1 MDCRRKGIHKC
12 EIYPASIDLYA
23 NKIPPT
29 LDTVQTLPRTLG
41 IAQKATA
48 YTEYRPKSTG
58 FSFRVHSLFFVLSG
72 SLGSWLVEPLCR
84 RKERETPR
92 HPPIHLPPHLPTP
105 RSAWSSRTM
114 SGLERKPSATCSGVA
129 GWSAT
134 RSSVEA
140 GYPAGQPLVW
150 TIR

>member
-29 LDTVQTLPRTLG
+29 LDTVQTLPPTLG

-72 SLGSWLVEPLCR
+72 SSGLFSVEPLCG
-84 RKERETPR
+84 REQRYAPAPTHTPA
-92 HPPIHLPPHLPTP
+92 HTP
-105 RSAWSSRTM
+105 AHTT
-114 SGLERKPSATCSGVA
+114 L
-129 GWSAT
+129 
-134 RSSVEA
+134 SVIQQNNEWFRGESQ
-140 GYPAGQPLVW
+140 GY
-150 TIR
+150 